1 MWGLSG
7 DILAWIPPLHVFV
20 LGLLM
25 ALSAVAGDLAESVLK
40 RSLKVKDSGN
50 WMPGIGGVLD
60 LIDSLCFAAPVMYFY
75 LIVTGLA
82 S

>member
-1 MWGLSG
+1 MDSPMHVA
-7 DILAWIPPLHVFV
+7 ILGV
-20 LGLLM
+20 LM
-25 ALSAVAGDLAESVLK
+25 ALSAVAGDLAESILK
-40 RSLKVKDSGN
+40 RSLGIKDSGN

-75 LIVTGLA
+75 LIFTGLA